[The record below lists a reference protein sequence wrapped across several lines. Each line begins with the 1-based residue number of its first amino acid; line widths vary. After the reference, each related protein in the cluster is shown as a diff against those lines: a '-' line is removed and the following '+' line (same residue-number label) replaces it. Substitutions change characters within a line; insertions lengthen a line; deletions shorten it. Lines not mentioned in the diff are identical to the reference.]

1 MRRPWATCDVHAAQW
16 HTVSHLRRS
25 RRDGL
30 HFVTQCDTFV
40 PSSKPRVGVTLDT
53 EVYEEVKA
61 IAQAENRSLA
71 NLIESWVLAELARRK
86 GKA

>member
-1 MRRPWATCDVHAAQW
+1 MCPVHAAQW
-16 HTVSHLRRS
+16 HTVSHPRWL

-30 HFVTQCDTFV
+30 HFVTPCATSV
-40 PSSKPRVGVTLDT
+40 PTSKPRVGVTLDV
-53 EVYEEVKA
+53 EVYEAVKA

-71 NLIESWVLAELARRK
+71 NLIESWVLVELARHK